1 MRKTLAFWM
10 LLLALFVSSCGEAV
24 PAFELTPLP
33 SASTTTPTTAAPLFN
48 SSIPY
53 GKNIRFEQISL
64 DDGLSQSVV
73 NVILQDRKGFLW
85 IGTDDGL
92 NRYDGYGFKI
102 YKPDSSTSFGLSDR
116 SITDIVED
124 EQGYLW
130 VATRSGGL
138 NRFDP
143 SNSQFT
149 HYTHNKQ
156 DEQSISSNQIYSLCL
171 DENGIWI
178 GTDNGLDY
186 LDFET
191 DQFTHYRASAE
202 IPPDARSLSSNSIR
216 TLFKDSNG
224 NLWIGTSNAGLNM
237 FNKSNN
243 TFTVYKYNAKNP
255 TTLSNNHILSI
266 TEGRNG
272 EIWVGTANGL
282 NRYNP
287 SRKYFSR
294 FLTSNTTS
302 RTFSGSTVYSLHV
315 DHASELW
322 VGTSE
327 GLYRYDANSGK
338 FIHHQHQPGISNSL
352 SNNQVFSI
360 YEDVSGVLWI
370 GTYGGGLN
378 KYNRQQDRFAY
389 YRNDPDDSNSLSS
402 NFIFPILADKND
414 VIWVGTYGGGLNLFE
429 PKLDKFTRYEHTP
442 GSITT
447 INSNNVISLYID
459 RKGILWAGTNR
470 GLNRFDALRKTFTQF
485 QLLDEATNEVLE
497 IAIFAINE
505 DTKGNFWVGTN
516 RGLARL
522 DQNTRTLSLLSSSG
536 DAIPA
541 SIGAHHIN
549 AIFEDKDKN
558 LWVGTFDDGLKRIN
572 LETGMVAYYRNNPDD
587 ISTLGSNAVLSIHQD
602 QRGTLWVGT
611 HGGGL
616 ARYNPQS
623 NNFTHFTEKEG
634 LPNNVIYGILE
645 DDSGNLWL
653 STNFGLSKFNPRNLT
668 FRNFTASDGLQSNEF
683 SQNAFAKDQNGAL
696 YFGGINGLNVFQP
709 QEIKDNPYPPKLAI
723 TSLTHDGTPLRE
735 TQTPEYLDTITLT
748 WPNDSFEFEFAAFA
762 YEQPFKNQY
771 AYILEGFDSNWIQI
785 GNQRTGRYTNL
796 PGGTYTLRLRGSNSD
811 NIWNEEGYA
820 VEVIVVPPFWETWWF
835 VGIMVIAMAF
845 SVAGGLRWRVK
856 RVENR
861 NRELERLVQMRTA
874 DLEKRTSEIEAL
886 YQADEKILRS
896 VTINQIFQA
905 LVDVSISMLRADRGS
920 IFAWSEEREKILPIV
935 SRGFQAETIAAMN
948 FEKDEGQIGYA
959 MKTGVPVIVS
969 KLEMV
974 TQRQD
979 IQTAMS
985 NEGIESFAHFPIVVD
1000 GKVIALFNVAYTRA
1014 NALNEDSIRLFTAL
1028 VNRAAMS
1035 IANMD
1040 LFEQTKDLAVMEE
1053 RNRLARDLHDSAK
1066 QKAFAA
1072 LAQMG
1077 TVNGIIKLS
1086 PNEITS
1092 HLNEAETLIYEVIQ
1106 ELNFLIQEI
1115 YPIALQEKG
1124 LPTTLR
1130 EYVFEWEN
1138 RNDAIANL
1146 TILNER
1152 SLPLEV
1158 EQAVYR
1164 FVQEALAN
1172 VSRHSKAK
1180 RVDLSLVYNVDS
1192 LQVSI
1197 ADNGSGF
1204 DVDKKAKGMGFRSM
1218 RERIGSIRGTVQI
1231 QSAPE
1236 QGTRL
1241 IAQIP
1246 IKNNAGEKN
1255 ETSPYKHT
1263 YRR

>member
-1 MRKTLAFWM
+1 MRKTLVAWM
-10 LLLALFVSSCGEAV
+10 FLLALLASSCGGAV
-24 PAFELTPLP
+24 PTSEPTHPPSPSPSVPTILP
-33 SASTTTPTTAAPLFN
+33 G

-53 GKNIRFEQISL
+53 GKNIRFEQLSL

-85 IGTDDGL
+85 VGTDDGL

-102 YKPDSSTSFGLSDR
+102 YKPDNSKPFGLSDR
-116 SITDIVED
+116 SITDLVED

-130 VATRSGGL
+130 VATRAGGL

-143 SNSQFT
+143 NTGQFT
-149 HYTHNKQ
+149 HYFHNNQ
-156 DEQSISSNQIYSLCL
+156 NDQTISSNQIYSLCL
-171 DENGIWI
+171 DETGLWI
-178 GTDNGLDY
+178 GTDNGLDF

-191 DQFTHYRASAE
+191 DKFIHYRASTE
-202 IPPDARSLSSNSIR
+202 VPPDSRSLSSNFIR
-216 TLFKDSNG
+216 SLFKDSSG
-224 NLWIGTSNAGLNM
+224 NLWIGTANAGLNV

-243 TFTVYKYNAKNP
+243 TFTVYKHNAKNP
-255 TTLSNNHILSI
+255 TTLSNNQILSI
-266 TEGRNG
+266 TEGNNG

-282 NRYNP
+282 NRYSP

-294 FLTSNTTS
+294 FLTSNTPF
-302 RTFSGSTVYSLHV
+302 RTPSGSTVYSLHM
-315 DHASELW
+315 DRAGELW
-322 VGTSE
+322 VGTNE
-327 GLYRYDANSGK
+327 GLSRYDSYSGR

-352 SNNQVFSI
+352 SNNQVYSI
-360 YEDVSGVLWI
+360 HEDASGVLWV

-389 YRNDPDDSNSLSS
+389 YRNDPNDPNSLGS
-402 NFIFPILADKND
+402 NFIFPILADGND
-414 VIWVGTYGGGLNLFE
+414 IIWVGTYGGGLNRFE
-429 PKLDKFTRYEHTP
+429 TKSDKFTRYEHTP

-447 INSNNVISLYID
+447 ISSNNIISLYID

-470 GLNRFDALRKTFTQF
+470 GLDRFDPIRKTFTQF
-485 QLLDEATNEVLE
+485 QLLDAGTSEPIE
-497 IAIFAINE
+497 IAVFAIRE
-505 DTKGNFWVGTN
+505 DSKGNFWVGTN
-516 RGLARL
+516 RGLASVDL
-522 DQNTRTLSLLSSSG
+522 NTRTLNLLSGSNET
-536 DAIPA
+536 IPA
-541 SIGAHHIN
+541 SVGEHHIN
-549 AIFEDKDKN
+549 VLFEDKDKN

-572 LETGMVAYYRNNPDD
+572 LETGMIAHYRNNPDD
-587 ISTLGSNAVLSIHQD
+587 TFTLGSNAVMSIYQD
-602 QRGTLWVGT
+602 QRGTLWIGT

-683 SQNAFAKDQNGAL
+683 SQNAFAKDENGRL

-709 QEIKDNPYPPKLAI
+709 QEIKDNPYPPKLAL
-723 TSLTHDGTPLRE
+723 TALTHDGIPLAE
-735 TQTPEYLDTITLT
+735 TQTPEYLQSITLM
-748 WPNDSFEFEFAAFA
+748 WPHDSFEFEFTAFA
-762 YEQPFKNQY
+762 YEQPLKNQY
-771 AYILEGFDSNWIQI
+771 AYILDGFDANWIQI
-785 GNQRTGRYTNL
+785 GSQRSGRYTNL
-796 PGGTYTLRLRGSNSD
+796 PGGTYTLRLSGSNSD
-811 NIWNEEGYA
+811 NVWNDEGPA
-820 VEVIVVPPFWETWWF
+820 IDIIVVPPFWETWWF
-835 VGIMVIAMAF
+835 LGMVIIALAV
-845 SVAGGLRWRVK
+845 SAAGGLRWRVK

-905 LVDVSISMLRADRGS
+905 LVDVSISMLRADRSS
-920 IFAWSEEREKILPIV
+920 IFAWSEARGKILPIV
-935 SRGFQAETIAAMN
+935 SRGFQETTISVLQ
-948 FEKDEGQIGYA
+948 FDQDEGQIGGA
-959 MKTGVPVIVS
+959 MKTGVPVIIS
-969 KLEMV
+969 KLEMAA
-974 TQRQD
+974 QRQD
-979 IQTAMS
+979 IQTAMA

-1014 NALNEDSIRLFTAL
+1014 NALNEDSVRLFTAL

-1077 TVNGIIKLS
+1077 TVNGIIKSS
-1086 PNEITS
+1086 PNGITA
-1092 HLNEAETLIYEVIQ
+1092 HLSEAETLIYEVIQ

-1138 RNDAIANL
+1138 RNDAVANL
-1146 TILNER
+1146 TIQNER
-1152 SLPLEV
+1152 PLPLEV

-1172 VSRHSKAK
+1172 VSRHSKAN
-1180 RVDLSLVYNVDS
+1180 RVDLSLIYNMDS
-1192 LQVSI
+1192 LKVSI
-1197 ADNGSGF
+1197 ADNGVGF
-1204 DVDKKAKGMGFRSM
+1204 DVNKKATGMGFRSM

-1236 QGTRL
+1236 QGTHL

-1246 IKNNAGEKN
+1246 IKNGTGEKN
-1255 ETSPYKHT
+1255 ETSSYKHT

>member
-1 MRKTLAFWM
+1 MDVPPHPPRFFLR
-10 LLLALFVSSCGEAV
+10 GAV
-24 PAFELTPLP
+24 ILP
-33 SASTTTPTTAAPLFN
+33 GSFP
-48 SSIPY
+48 IPY
-53 GKNIRFEQISL
+53 GKNIRFEQLSL

-92 NRYDGYGFKI
+92 NRYDGYSFKI
-102 YKPDSSTSFGLSDR
+102 YKPDTSKPFGLSDR
-116 SITDIVED
+116 SITDLVED
-124 EQGYLW
+124 KQGYLW
-130 VATRSGGL
+130 VSTGSGGL

-143 SNSQFT
+143 NTGQFT
-149 HYTHNKQ
+149 HYLHNNQ
-156 DEQSISSNQIYSLCL
+156 NDQTISSNQIYSLCL
-171 DENGIWI
+171 DETGLWI
-178 GTDNGLDY
+178 GTDNGLDF

-191 DQFTHYRASAE
+191 DEFIHHRASTE
-202 IPPDARSLSSNSIR
+202 VPPDSRSLSSNFIR
-216 TLFKDSNG
+216 SLFKDSSG
-224 NLWIGTSNAGLNM
+224 NLWIGTANAGLNV

-243 TFTVYKYNAKNP
+243 TFTVYKHNAKNP

-266 TEGRNG
+266 TEGKNG

-282 NRYNP
+282 NRYSP

-294 FLTSNTTS
+294 FLTSNITS
-302 RTFSGSTVYSLHV
+302 RTFSGSTVYALHV

-327 GLYRYDANSGK
+327 GLYRYDSNSGK

-360 YEDVSGVLWI
+360 YEDISGVLWI

-389 YRNDPDDSNSLSS
+389 YRNDPDDPNSLSS
-402 NFIFPILADKND
+402 NFIFPILADENG
-414 VIWVGTYGGGLNLFE
+414 VIWVGTYGGGLNRFE
-429 PKLDKFTRYEHTP
+429 PKLDKFIRYEHTP
-442 GSITT
+442 GSTTT

-470 GLNRFDALRKTFTQF
+470 GLNRFDPMRKTFTHF
-485 QLLDEATNEVLE
+485 QLLDEATNEALE
-497 IAIFAINE
+497 IAVFAINE
-505 DTKGNFWVGTN
+505 DTKGNFCGTN
-516 RGLARL
+516 RGIASL
-522 DQNTRTLSLLSSSG
+522 DQNTRTLSLLPNS
-536 DAIPA
+536 DETIPA
-541 SIGAHHIN
+541 SIGMHHIN
-549 AIFEDKDKN
+549 AIFEDQEKN

-572 LETGMVAYYRNNPDD
+572 LETGMVAHYRNNPDD
-587 ISTLGSNAVLSIHQD
+587 TSTLGSNAVMSIHQD
-602 QRGTLWVGT
+602 QRGTLWIGT

-683 SQNAFAKDQNGAL
+683 SQNAFAKDENGSL

-709 QEIKDNPYPPKLAI
+709 LEIKDNPYPPKLTLTA
-723 TSLTHDGTPLRE
+723 LTHDGVPLEE
-735 TQTPEYLDTITLT
+735 TKTPEYLESIMLM
-748 WPNDSFEFEFAAFA
+748 WPHDSFEFEFSAFA
-762 YEQPFKNQY
+762 YEQPLKNQY

-796 PGGTYTLRLRGSNSD
+796 PGGTYTLRLSGSNSD
-811 NIWNEEGYA
+811 NIWNEEGHA
-820 VEVIVVPPFWETWWF
+820 IEIIVVPPFWETWWF
-835 VGIMVIAMAF
+835 LGMTIIALGV

-905 LVDVSISMLRADRGS
+905 LVDVSISMLRADRSS
-920 IFAWSEEREKILPIV
+920 IFAWSETRGKILPIV
-935 SRGFQAETIAAMN
+935 SRGFQAETIAALN

-959 MKTGVPVIVS
+959 MKTGSPVIIS

-974 TQRQD
+974 AQRQD
-979 IQTAMS
+979 IQTAMA

-1077 TVNGIIKLS
+1077 TVNGIIKSS
-1086 PNEITS
+1086 PNGITA
-1092 HLNEAETLIYEVIQ
+1092 HLSEAETLIYEVIQ

-1138 RNDAIANL
+1138 RNDAVANL
-1146 TILNER
+1146 TIQNER
-1152 SLPLEV
+1152 PLPLDV

-1172 VSRHSKAK
+1172 VSRHSKSN
-1180 RVDLSLVYNVDS
+1180 RVDLSLVYNIDS

-1197 ADNGSGF
+1197 GDNGVGF
-1204 DVDKKAKGMGFRSM
+1204 DVNKKATGMGFRSM

-1246 IKNNAGEKN
+1246 IKNGPGEKN